1 MNKTGLIAKIS
12 IKYVLPTCIGKYF
25 WRILR
30 FLGEFRGSATAR
42 NIGSPD
48 FVFEMHVHVLPLPS
62 LYLSGTLFILKEIHH
77 SGWKVV
83 EINA

>member
-1 MNKTGLIAKIS
+1 MKYICAALDVCATPLPHSLAFSTQLIQL
-12 IKYVLPTCIGKYF
+12 Y
-25 WRILR
+25 
-30 FLGEFRGSATAR
+30 
-42 NIGSPD
+42 